1 LEDKMNFL
9 NLSLITPNLILG
21 KPKKNAEVIISEI
34 KNSKADIVAFPE
46 LSLTGSTCGDLFF
59 QNSFIKEA
67 QNALEEIVKNCEK
80 LAIVGTPYLEKNKL
94 YNAAVII
101 HNKKIIATCKK
112 KNSNSRWFEKGEK
125 EIPKIIINGKT
136 LAITI
141 GEDIFL
147 NDSPCTDIV
156 ININAMS
163 EDISDIIATNSKRLS
178 CCYAICNAGFYES
191 TTDYVFN
198 NPNEIYENG
207 EFLGKISS
215 VGFFNATKSYE
226 EAVEISITQNS
237 EFIRKIPQSPFT
249 KNLDL
254 GKTNKL
260 LENASIAI
268 KRRLSHIGS
277 KKAVIGISGGLDSTM
292 ALLTLRNAIAPKN
305 IIAISM
311 PGFGTSEKTKTN
323 AKKLIELIGAEYR
336 EIDITKSVQIHLDDI
351 GHKGEIDITFEN
363 AQARE
368 RTQILMDVAN
378 LEGGIVIGTGDL
390 SEAALGFC
398 TYGGDHI
405 SMYNP
410 NAGLPKT
417 AIRYLVNHIAE
428 TEPQLT
434 EILTNILNTKISP
447 ELIKNQDTE
456 KIVGPYLIND
466 FFLYYLLKYNLGKE
480 DIAFLAKHTFP
491 EHDTYKLIEDFY
503 NRFYKSQYKRSNA
516 TDGPMLLG
524 VSLSPRGGFVLPSD
538 IY

>member
-1 LEDKMNFL
+1 MNFL